1 MNRLSK
7 TLFGK
12 LYYYENN
19 QSHFKLSKSKSYCE
33 TFFMKE
39 QYMGELR
46 SIYGI
51 VDFKYLPNNE
61 LYSNLIIGDKDNIFK
76 LQERYRFT
84 NNIESIFLQNFD
96 KEITYDD
103 INKNI
108 LEIMLQ
114 KNNSHIITCSCCHR
128 Y

>member
-1 MNRLSK
+1 
-7 TLFGK
+7 
-12 LYYYENN
+12 
-19 QSHFKLSKSKSYCE
+19 
-33 TFFMKE
+33 MKE

>member
-12 LYYYENN
+12 LYYGNN
-19 QSHFKLSKSKSYCE
+19 QSHFKLTNSKSYCE

-39 QYMGELR
+39 QYMGKLC

-51 VDFKYLPNNE
+51 ADFKYFPNNE

-76 LQERYRFT
+76 LQEQYRFI
-84 NNIESIFLQNFD
+84 NNIETIYLQNFD
-96 KEITYDD
+96 KKIRYDD
-103 INKNI
+103 IDKNI
-108 LEIMLQ
+108 IEIILK
-114 KNNSHIITCSCCHR
+114 KNDSHIITCSCCHR

>member
-1 MNRLSK
+1 MNRLAK

-12 LYYYENN
+12 LYYGNY
-19 QSHFKLSKSKSYCE
+19 QSHFKLSNSKSYCE
-33 TFFMKE
+33 TFFIKE
-39 QYMGELR
+39 EYNGTQL

-51 VDFKYLPNNE
+51 ADFKYFPNNE

-84 NNIESIFLQNFD
+84 NNIETIYLQNFD
-96 KEITYDD
+96 KKITYND
-103 INKNI
+103 IDKNI
-108 LEIMLQ
+108 FEIILK
-114 KNNSHIITCSCCHR
+114 KNDSHIITCSCCHR

>member
-1 MNRLSK
+1 
-7 TLFGK
+7 
-12 LYYYENN
+12 
-19 QSHFKLSKSKSYCE
+19 
-33 TFFMKE
+33 MKE
-39 QYMGELR
+39 KYMGELR

-103 INKNI
+103 DINKNI